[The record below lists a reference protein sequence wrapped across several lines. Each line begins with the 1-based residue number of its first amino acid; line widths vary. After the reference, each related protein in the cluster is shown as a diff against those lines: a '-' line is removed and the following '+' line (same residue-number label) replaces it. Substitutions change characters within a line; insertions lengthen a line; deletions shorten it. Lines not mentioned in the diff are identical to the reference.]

1 MGLMKA
7 FLMGDP
13 VAHSR
18 SPFFYHSLA
27 QKFRCDFQ
35 YELHSVSREHLDSF
49 LIARRKDR
57 LIGFNITSP
66 HKETVIRHLDRL
78 SEEACLLKAVNTVV
92 IQEGVWTGYNT
103 DYLGVLRALRDVP
116 LEGQRAL
123 LLGAGGVSKA
133 VAYALGL
140 RGVARVGI
148 GNRTQ
153 AHAQALADQMQKIFP
168 QICFEVVKKSEEAC
182 VLVVQTTARFQ
193 EHLLGLEFLKTLPPS
208 ALGTWALDLVYD
220 PEETFFLKFASQQG
234 WQGIGGLSI
243 LKEVTEASWNLWWGH
258 SKKPIFLVGFS
269 GVGKTTVGRLLAQ
282 KLGRSFLDTDA
293 WVVDQAQMSVT
304 RIFSEKGETWFRKKE
319 SEILKKALEGSQVVA
334 LGAGALMDP
343 ENARLIFE
351 KSWTVCLEASW
362 QALWNRWDILVQDR
376 PLFQAWETFSDVRK
390 KQELER
396 LFELRKCSYQKSFLH
411 YCVDDQTPE
420 SVSAFLQKKLW
431 KLV

>member
-1 MGLMKA
+1 M
-7 FLMGDP
+7 
-13 VAHSR
+13 
-18 SPFFYHSLA
+18 
-27 QKFRCDFQ
+27 
-35 YELHSVSREHLDSF
+35 
-49 LIARRKDR
+49 
-57 LIGFNITSP
+57 
-66 HKETVIRHLDRL
+66 
-78 SEEACLLKAVNTVV
+78 
-92 IQEGVWTGYNT
+92 
-103 DYLGVLRALRDVP
+103 
-116 LEGQRAL
+116 
-123 LLGAGGVSKA
+123 
-133 VAYALGL
+133 
-140 RGVARVGI
+140 
-148 GNRTQ
+148 
-153 AHAQALADQMQKIFP
+153 
-168 QICFEVVKKSEEAC
+168 
-182 VLVVQTTARFQ
+182 
-193 EHLLGLEFLKTLPPS
+193 
-208 ALGTWALDLVYD
+208 
-220 PEETFFLKFASQQG
+220 
-234 WQGIGGLSI
+234 
-243 LKEVTEASWNLWWGH
+243 
-258 SKKPIFLVGFS
+258 
-269 GVGKTTVGRLLAQ
+269 
-282 KLGRSFLDTDA
+282 GRSFLDTDA